1 MVVVVV
7 TKSRSAKSDPV
18 SRCGISAHLRL
29 SSSSCVTT
37 SSSAHSPQVA
47 PVSPEAVPCLR
58 ALLMR
63 RSLALRVSRL
73 RCVYL
78 LILAELSLTVCGDAD
93 DIQQYVLSM
102 DGMLGA
108 VLTKI

>member
-1 MVVVVV
+1 MVVVI

-47 PVSPEAVPCLR
+47 PVPPEAAPCLR

-73 RCVYL
+73 RCVCML
-78 LILAELSLTVCGDAD
+78 LLVGRSLTVCGDTD
-93 DIQQYVLSM
+93 DIQQYVWPM
-102 DGMLGA
+102 GGMQDA